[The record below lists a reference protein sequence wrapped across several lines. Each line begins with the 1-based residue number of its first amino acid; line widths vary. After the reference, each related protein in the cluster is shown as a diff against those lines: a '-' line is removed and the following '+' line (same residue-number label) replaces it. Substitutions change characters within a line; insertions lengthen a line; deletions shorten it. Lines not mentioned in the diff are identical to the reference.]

1 MTRNARRRLI
11 LERHRSASCWRNKDI
26 AKPAKKRSEPKAQ
39 PEVLKGWQQIAG
51 FLGHPSAV
59 VQRWA
64 SEGMPVHKQGRYVET
79 TPEELKAWLGK
90 QAGKPLHVATES
102 TDLTAELKRGLSFV
116 QGGKR
121 PKAKRR

>member
-64 SEGMPVHKQGRYVET
+64 SEGMKSATPRLEFSQELAQFIQRRSECFRYSSGMQSRMRSSV
-79 TPEELKAWLGK
+79 LYASL
-90 QAGKPLHVATES
+90 AIA
-102 TDLTAELKRGLSFV
+102 
-116 QGGKR
+116 
-121 PKAKRR
+121 